1 MIHLAI
7 PTVAAALLFAIGG
20 YGVVVRRNAILVLI
34 SVELMLNAVNLHLVA
49 LDLWWQDTLHSGQ
62 ALTVFVITVAAAEVG
77 VGVAVVLLVFRT
89 RGTVDVDG
97 GGDLGEA
104 VETARSA
111 ARLGDGADGSVDAW
125 TVTDEAPASTAQHG
139 RTTER
144 AR

>member
-7 PTVAAALLFAIGG
+7 PTVAAALLFAIGC

-97 GGDLGEA
+97 GDDLAEA
-104 VETARSA
+104 AESA
-111 ARLGDGADGSVDAW
+111 ARLGDTDDGSVDTW
-125 TVTDEAPASTAQHG
+125 TTTDETDA
-139 RTTER
+139 TEA